1 MVVRFSFVIYLKT
14 YLIYVAKISQ
24 QSLYMSRLWTI
35 NFLGDSGM
43 LEQNGH
49 NDLRYNDANINKL
62 QKLSSNKAKD
72 KSKADYLEKVK
83 KWEKKK
89 KNLWRKG
96 VD

>member
-1 MVVRFSFVIYLKT
+1 
-14 YLIYVAKISQ
+14 
-24 QSLYMSRLWTI
+24 MSRLWTI

-49 NDLRYNDANINKL
+49 DDLRYNDANINKL

-83 KWEKKK
+83 K
-89 KNLWRKG
+89 
-96 VD
+96 